1 MSNYEQNIIN
11 FYNYQIE
18 RIGDD
23 FLKVQYACLNE
34 EIKEFEEAYNIL
46 KTSDFVP
53 SFEEVVNNLEK
64 EYADVSFCVAIISY
78 HLSKEVT
85 PPKRTS
91 GAIEAIAEDNM
102 KKVRMKQA
110 QGGSS
115 AGKLVV
121 EGFDKKAVIKDVDN
135 FVKNI
140 LGYDF
145 SAFSVIHP
153 HSYLHRADH
162 LNMVVTTIKQS
173 FNIS

>member
-1 MSNYEQNIIN
+1 MTNYEQNIID

-18 RIGDD
+18 RLGDN
-23 FLKVQYACLNE
+23 FLLVQGNCLKE
-34 EIKEFEEAYNIL
+34 EIKEFEEAYNTV
-46 KTSDFVP
+46 KTSDFI
-53 SFEEVVNNLEK
+53 SFEKVVNNLEK
-64 EYADVSFCVAIISY
+64 EYADVNFCVTMISY
-78 HLSKEVT
+78 HLSKKV
-85 PPKRTS
+85 PPPERIY

-121 EGFDKKAVIKDVDN
+121 EGFDKKAVLKDVDN

-145 SAFSVIHP
+145 SAFPVIHP
-153 HSYLHRADH
+153 HSYLYRADH
-162 LNMVVTTIKQS
+162 LNMVVATIKNA